1 MPEKSPQSP
10 TSENAPNAAETE
22 VAWNASPAP
31 GTRKSFIFNGVEFA
45 FRYCPPGT
53 FAMGGGEA
61 ENDLTFIPRYEVTL
75 TRGFWTLENPTTQGQ
90 YEAVVGANPSWFSAA
105 TEVRPKDGTP
115 GKAALC
121 YLDETGGDTSRLP
134 VESVSWEDA
143 QDFCKALNDAI
154 SLPPGWA
161 FRLPTSAEWE
171 RACRAG
177 TTTRFYWGDAFDGS
191 KANAEGILPLRW
203 AISKKIWNRT
213 TEVGQFGANAWG
225 LVDMSGNVEEW
236 TLDLIGA
243 PDDPN
248 SLSPPTVDPKGAKTG
263 VCRVTRGGS
272 WYSTQEELRSGSR
285 SLANQRGDVYSYNG
299 FRCVVGSWDAE
310 TAAVVSEPWD
320 EAAEA
325 AVVAA
330 IRTAQENAPPLPGVD
345 SNSDAAWDS
354 EPPAG
359 TRKSFIFNG
368 VEFAFRFCPPGT
380 FVEGLA
386 SERGYNLP
394 GDRRLTTISQGFWVA
409 ETPTTQA
416 QFDAVNADSEGTPTP
431 TQTPTR
437 TQSKTRS
444 RKRDS
449 LPVSNATWAAAVA
462 FCESLNALNV
472 APEGFAFRLLTS
484 AEWEYAARAWTVG
497 PFVDA
502 RFLEPTPGKK
512 ATSSKP
518 RPVRQ
523 EPPNAW
529 GLFDAIGNVWEWTAD
544 AFAPRDSAP
553 IVDPIRSETASNFD
567 RRIVRGGAYVVRDV
581 AQRSPTLLEAVSE
594 NGGVAGFR
602 IALAP
607 RIELTSPKLAARE
620 RLRRRTA
627 EARRRA
633 ALETSRPN
641 ATSPSSPN
649 SPKSPPPAPTSETPT
664 TPLQTPPLPTPETLA
679 VAEFDG
685 TWGANPEAG
694 TRKTLEI
701 DGIEFAFRFCPPGA
715 FTAGSPATEKGRLPN
730 ETQREVVLTQG
741 FWLAETPTTRRQF
754 QAANPTAKPS
764 RTKADVPFSG
774 ASWFAAV
781 EFCESLNA
789 LKVAPPGFAFRLPT
803 SDEWEFA
810 CRAGTTGPLNVDGA
824 KLAELAWFCGNSQ
837 VGKYP
842 EPQPVR
848 QKRPNALGL
857 FDMLGNVEEWTSDPA
872 PALSPDANSA
882 PNNDLTRTKRIRRG
896 GSYLSDARFCRSSL
910 ILPTPPDEALATVG
924 FRIALAPL
932 DAASPSENANLNDLE
947 K

>member
-1 MPEKSPQSP
+1 MTEKSPQSP
-10 TSENAPNAAETE
+10 TPENAQNAAEAPL
-22 VAWNASPAP
+22 AWDASPAP

-53 FAMGGGEA
+53 FTMGGGEA
-61 ENDLTFIPRYEVTL
+61 ENALTFIPRREVTL

-90 YEAVVGANPSWFSAA
+90 YEAVVGSNPSWFSAA
-105 TEVRPKDGTP
+105 TQVRPKDGTP
-115 GKAALC
+115 GKALTR
-121 YLDETGGDTSRLP
+121 YLDATGGDSSRLP
-134 VESVSWEDA
+134 VETVSWEDA

-177 TTTRFYWGDAFDGS
+177 TTTRFYWGDEFDGS
-191 KANAEGILPLRW
+191 QANAEGILPLRW
-203 AISKKIWNRT
+203 AISKKIWNRP
-213 TEVGQFGANAWG
+213 TEVGQFGANPWG
-225 LVDMSGNVEEW
+225 LVDMSGNVAEW

-248 SLSPPTVDPKGAKTG
+248 RLSPPTVDPKGAKTG
-263 VCRVTRGGS
+263 VCRITRGGS
-272 WYSTQEELRSGSR
+272 WYSTQEDLRSGSR
-285 SLANQRGDVYSYNG
+285 RLENQRAANVELG

-330 IRTAQENAPPLPGVD
+330 IRTAQENAPPLPDVG
-345 SNSDAAWDS
+345 SNSDAPWDS

-359 TRKSFIFNG
+359 TRKTFDVGG
-368 VEFAFRFCPPGT
+368 VEFAFRYCPPGT

-416 QFDAVNADSEGTPTP
+416 QFDAVNADPEQ

-437 TQSKTRS
+437 TQSQTRS
-444 RKRDS
+444 RKRGA

-462 FCESLNALNV
+462 FCDSLNASNI
-472 APEGFAFRLLTS
+472 APQGFAFRLLTS
-484 AEWEYAARAWTVG
+484 AEWEYAARAWTLG

-502 RFLEPTPGKK
+502 RFLEATPGQD
-512 ATSSKP
+512 APSSKP
-518 RPVRQ
+518 RPVR
-523 EPPNAW
+523 EESPNAW
-529 GLFDAIGNVWEWTAD
+529 GLFDTLGNVWEWTAD

-553 IVDPIRSETASNFD
+553 VVDPRRPETASNFD
-567 RRIVRGGAYVVRDV
+567 CRIVRGGVYARGS
-581 AQRSPTLLEAVSE
+581 ARRSATLLEPVSE

-620 RLRRRTA
+620 RLRRRLA

-641 ATSPSSPN
+641 ASSPSSPN
-649 SPKSPPPAPTSETPT
+649 APQTPS
-664 TPLQTPPLPTPETLA
+664 TPPLPTSETLA
-679 VAEFDG
+679 DAETAG
-685 TWGANPEAG
+685 AWGANPEAG
-694 TRKTLEI
+694 TRQTLKINE
-701 DGIEFAFRFCPPGA
+701 IEFAFRFCPPGA

-730 ETQREVVLTQG
+730 ETQCEVVLTQG

-754 QAANPTAKPS
+754 QATTPTAKPV

-824 KLAELAWFCGNSQ
+824 KLAELGWFYGNSALD
-837 VGKYP
+837 GRP
-842 EPQPVR
+842 EPRPVR
-848 QKRPNALGL
+848 QKRPNGWGL
-857 FDMLGNVEEWTSDPA
+857 FDMLGNVAEWTLD
-872 PALSPDANSA
+872 LEFDDNSA
-882 PNNDLTRTKRIRRG
+882 LNNDLTQFKQIRRG
-896 GSYLSDARFCRSSL
+896 GSYLSDARLCRSSAK
-910 ILPTPPDEALATVG
+910 IPTPPDEALADVG
-924 FRIALAPL
+924 FRVALAPL
-932 DAASPSENANLNDLE
+932 DVASPPKNAALNGLENNE
-947 K
+947 

>member
-1 MPEKSPQSP
+1 MTEKSPQSP

-22 VAWNASPAP
+22 IAWDASPAP

-45 FRYCPPGT
+45 FRYCPPGP

-61 ENDLTFIPRYEVTL
+61 ENDLTFVPRREVTL

-115 GKAALC
+115 GKALLR

-134 VESVSWEDA
+134 VESVTWEDA

-177 TTTRFYWGDAFDGS
+177 TTTRFYWGDEFDGS
-191 KANAEGILPLRW
+191 QANAEGILPLRW
-203 AISKKIWNRT
+203 AISKKIWNRP
-213 TEVGQFGANAWG
+213 TEVGQFGANPWG
-225 LVDMSGNVEEW
+225 LVDMSGNVAEW

-248 SLSPPTVDPKGAKTG
+248 RLSPPTVDPKGAKTG
-263 VCRVTRGGS
+263 VCRITRGGS

-285 SLANQRGDVYSYNG
+285 RLENQRAANVELG

-320 EAAEA
+320 EAAEE

-330 IRTAQENAPPLPGVD
+330 IRTARENAPPLPGVD
-345 SNSDAAWDS
+345 SNSDAPWEDAA
-354 EPPAG
+354 PVG

-416 QFDAVNADSEGTPTP
+416 QFDAVNADSEPTTTPT
-431 TQTPTR
+431 
-437 TQSKTRS
+437 KTRS
-444 RKRDS
+444 RKRGA

-462 FCESLNALNV
+462 FCDSLNALKI
-472 APEGFAFRLLTS
+472 APQGFAFRLLTS
-484 AEWEYAARAWTVG
+484 AEWEYAARAWTLG

-502 RFLEPTPGKK
+502 RFLEATPGQD
-512 ATSSKP
+512 APSSKP
-518 RPVRQ
+518 RPVR
-523 EPPNAW
+523 EESPNAW
-529 GLFDAIGNVWEWTAD
+529 GLFDTLGNVWEWTAD

-553 IVDPIRSETASNFD
+553 VVDPTRPETASDFD
-567 RRIVRGGAYVVRDV
+567 CRIVRGGVYSRDV
-581 AQRSPTLLEAVSE
+581 ARRSATLLEPVSE

-620 RLRRRTA
+620 RLRRRLA
-627 EARRRA
+627 EARRRST
-633 ALETSRPN
+633 LETSETSSTPTLLKQE
-641 ATSPSSPN
+641 TSPQ
-649 SPKSPPPAPTSETPT
+649 TPS
-664 TPLQTPPLPTPETLA
+664 TPPLPTSETLA
-679 VAEFDG
+679 DAKTAG
-685 TWGANPEAG
+685 AWNANPEAG
-694 TRKTLEI
+694 TRQTLKINE
-701 DGIEFAFRFCPPGA
+701 IEFAFRFCPPGA
-715 FTAGSPATEKGRLPN
+715 FTAGSPASEKGRLPN
-730 ETQREVVLTQG
+730 ETQREVVLPRG

-754 QAANPTAKPS
+754 QATTPTAKPV

-781 EFCESLNA
+781 EFCETLNA

-824 KLAELAWFCGNSQ
+824 KLAELGWFYGNSTLD
-837 VGKYP
+837 GRP
-842 EPQPVR
+842 EPRPVR
-848 QKRPNALGL
+848 QKRPNGWGL
-857 FDMLGNVEEWTSDPA
+857 FDMLGNVAEWTLD
-872 PALSPDANSA
+872 LEFDDNSA
-882 PNNDLTRTKRIRRG
+882 LNNDLTQFKQIRRG
-896 GSYLSDARFCRSSL
+896 GSYLSDARLCRSSAK
-910 ILPTPPDEALATVG
+910 IPTPPDEALADVG
-924 FRIALAPL
+924 FRVALAPL
-932 DAASPSENANLNDLE
+932 DAASPTEKAVLNDLE
-947 K
+947 NNE